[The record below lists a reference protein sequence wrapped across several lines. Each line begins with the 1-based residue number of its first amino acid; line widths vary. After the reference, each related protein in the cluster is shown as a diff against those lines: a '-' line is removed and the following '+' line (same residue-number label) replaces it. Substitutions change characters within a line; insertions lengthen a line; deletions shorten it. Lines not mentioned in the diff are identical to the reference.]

1 MSEEKLVF
9 TLPEFEGPLDLLLFL
24 VRKHRVDVKQIP
36 ISVIADEFVAHL
48 HRMKFLELEVT
59 SDFIIMASTLM
70 QLKSKALLPRMNSEE
85 EHEFSEQK
93 QAFYQ
98 QVEEYKKIKDVSK
111 NLQHKL
117 YESYSRNHVKA
128 NTMDIDKEVEELP
141 EQLTDAFKSIMKE
154 TFAKDR
160 VYTVNAELFSVEERM
175 NELERDKFEIPLIS
189 ELKSMSG
196 RLEIIVTFLAVLEL
210 VKLGKYK
217 LVSLEPEPLFR
228 RVEN

>member
-24 VRKHRVDVKQIP
+24 VRKHRVDVRQIP
-36 ISVIADEFVAHL
+36 LSVIADEFVAHL
-48 HRMKFLELEVT
+48 EKMKFLELEVT

-70 QLKSKALLPRMNSEE
+70 QMKSKALLPRMNSQEE
-85 EHEFSEQK
+85 QEFSEQK

-111 NLQHKL
+111 NLRHRL

-128 NTMDIDKEVEELP
+128 NTLDIEKEVEELP

-154 TFAKDR
+154 TFEKDR
-160 VYTVNAELFSVEERM
+160 VYTVNAELYSVEERM
-175 NELERDKFEIPLIS
+175 NELKERFEINLIA

-210 VKLGKYK
+210 VKLGKYT

>member
-9 TLPEFEGPLDLLLFL
+9 TIPEFEGPLDLLLFL
-24 VRKHRVDVKQIP
+24 VRKHRVDVRQIP
-36 ISVIADEFVAHL
+36 LSTIADEFVAHL
-48 HRMKFLELEVT
+48 EKMKFLELEVT

-70 QLKSKALLPRMNSEE
+70 QMKSKALLPRMNSEE
-85 EHEFSEQK
+85 EQEFSMQK

-111 NLQHKL
+111 NLRHRL

-128 NTMDIDKEVEELP
+128 NTLDIEKEVEELP

-154 TFAKDR
+154 TFEKDR

-175 NELERDKFEIPLIS
+175 NELEERFEISLIT
-189 ELKSMSG
+189 ELKSLSG
-196 RLEIIVTFLAVLEL
+196 RLEIIVTFLAILEL
-210 VKLGKYK
+210 VKLGRYT

>member
-24 VRKHRVDVKQIP
+24 VRKHRVDVRQIP
-36 ISVIADEFVAHL
+36 LSTIADEFVAHL
-48 HRMKFLELEVT
+48 EKMKFLELEVT

-70 QLKSKALLPRMNSEE
+70 QMKSKALLPRMNSEE
-85 EHEFSEQK
+85 EQEFSEQK

-111 NLQHKL
+111 KLRHRL

-128 NTMDIDKEVEELP
+128 NTLDIEKEVEELP

-154 TFAKDR
+154 TFEKDR
-160 VYTVNAELFSVEERM
+160 VYTVYAELFSVEERM
-175 NELERDKFEIPLIS
+175 NELEERFEISLIT
-189 ELKSMSG
+189 ELKSLSG

-210 VKLGKYK
+210 VKLGKYT

>member
-1 MSEEKLVF
+1 M
-9 TLPEFEGPLDLLLFL
+9 
-24 VRKHRVDVKQIP
+24 
-36 ISVIADEFVAHL
+36 
-48 HRMKFLELEVT
+48 
-59 SDFIIMASTLM
+59 
-70 QLKSKALLPRMNSEE
+70 KSKALLPRMNSEE
-85 EHEFSEQK
+85 EQEFSEQK

-111 NLQHKL
+111 NLRHRL

-128 NTMDIDKEVEELP
+128 NTLDIEKEVEELP

-154 TFAKDR
+154 TIEKDR

-175 NELERDKFEIPLIS
+175 NELEERFEISLIT
-189 ELKSMSG
+189 ELKSLSG
-196 RLEIIVTFLAVLEL
+196 RLEIIVTFLAMLEL
-210 VKLGKYK
+210 VKLGKYT

>member
-24 VRKHRVDVKQIP
+24 VRKHRVDVRQIP
-36 ISVIADEFVAHL
+36 LSVIADEFVAHL
-48 HRMKFLELEVT
+48 EKMKFLELEVT
-59 SDFIIMASTLM
+59 SDFLIMASTLM
-70 QLKSKALLPRMNSEE
+70 QMKSKALLPRMNSEE
-85 EHEFSEQK
+85 EQEFSEQK

-111 NLQHKL
+111 NLRHRL

-128 NTMDIDKEVEELP
+128 NTLDIEKEVEELP
-141 EQLTDAFKSIMKE
+141 EQLTDAFKNIMKE
-154 TFAKDR
+154 TIEKDR

-175 NELERDKFEIPLIS
+175 NELEERFEISLIT
-189 ELKSMSG
+189 ELKSLSG
-196 RLEIIVTFLAVLEL
+196 RLEIIVTFLAMLEL
-210 VKLGKYK
+210 VKLGKYT

>member
-24 VRKHRVDVKQIP
+24 VRKHRVDVRQIP
-36 ISVIADEFVAHL
+36 LSVIADEFVAHL
-48 HRMKFLELEVT
+48 EKMKFLELEVT
-59 SDFIIMASTLM
+59 SDFLIMASTLM
-70 QLKSKALLPRMNSEE
+70 QMKSKALLPRMNSEE
-85 EHEFSEQK
+85 EREFSEQK

-111 NLQHKL
+111 NLRHRL

-128 NTMDIDKEVEELP
+128 NTLDIEKEVEELP

-154 TFAKDR
+154 TIEKDR

-175 NELERDKFEIPLIS
+175 KELEERFEISLIT
-189 ELKSMSG
+189 ELKSLSG

-210 VKLGKYK
+210 VKLGKYT

>member
-24 VRKHRVDVKQIP
+24 VRKHRVDVRQIP
-36 ISVIADEFVAHL
+36 LSVIADEFVAHL
-48 HRMKFLELEVT
+48 EKMKFLELEVT
-59 SDFIIMASTLM
+59 SDFLIMASTLM
-70 QLKSKALLPRMNSEE
+70 QMKSKALLPRMNSEE
-85 EHEFSEQK
+85 EQEFSEQK

-111 NLQHKL
+111 NLRHRL
-117 YESYSRNHVKA
+117 YESYSRNHVKV
-128 NTMDIDKEVEELP
+128 NTLDIEKEVEELP

-154 TFAKDR
+154 TFEKDR

-175 NELERDKFEIPLIS
+175 NELEERFEISLIT
-189 ELKSMSG
+189 ELKSLSG

-210 VKLGKYK
+210 VKLGKYT

-228 RVEN
+228 RAEN

>member
-24 VRKHRVDVKQIP
+24 VRKHRVDVRQIP
-36 ISVIADEFVAHL
+36 LSVIADEFVAHL
-48 HRMKFLELEVT
+48 EKMKFLELEVT
-59 SDFIIMASTLM
+59 SDFLIMASTLM
-70 QLKSKALLPRMNSEE
+70 QMKSKALLPRMNSEE
-85 EHEFSEQK
+85 EQEFSEQK

-111 NLQHKL
+111 NLRHRL

-128 NTMDIDKEVEELP
+128 NTLDIEKEVEELP

-154 TFAKDR
+154 TIEKDR

-175 NELERDKFEIPLIS
+175 NELEERFEISLIT
-189 ELKSMSG
+189 ELKSLSG
-196 RLEIIVTFLAVLEL
+196 RLEIIVTFLAMLEL
-210 VKLGKYK
+210 VKLGKYT

>member
-24 VRKHRVDVKQIP
+24 VRKHRVDVRQIP
-36 ISVIADEFVAHL
+36 LSVIADEFVTHL
-48 HRMKFLELEVT
+48 EKMKFLELEVT

-70 QLKSKALLPRMNSEE
+70 QMKSKALLPRMNSQEE
-85 EHEFSEQK
+85 QEFSEQK

-111 NLQHKL
+111 NLRHRL

-128 NTMDIDKEVEELP
+128 NTLDIEKEVEELP

-154 TFAKDR
+154 TFEKDR
-160 VYTVNAELFSVEERM
+160 VYTVNAELYSVEERM
-175 NELERDKFEIPLIS
+175 NELEERFEIYLIT

-196 RLEIIVTFLAVLEL
+196 RLEIIVTFLAILEL
-210 VKLGKYK
+210 VKLGKYT

>member
-24 VRKHRVDVKQIP
+24 VRKHRVDVRQIP
-36 ISVIADEFVAHL
+36 LSVIADEFVAHL
-48 HRMKFLELEVT
+48 EKMKFLELEVT
-59 SDFIIMASTLM
+59 SDFLIMASTLM
-70 QLKSKALLPRMNSEE
+70 QMKSKALLPRMNSEE
-85 EHEFSEQK
+85 EREFSEQK

-111 NLQHKL
+111 NLRHRL

-128 NTMDIDKEVEELP
+128 NTLDIEKEVEELP

-154 TFAKDR
+154 TIEKDR

-175 NELERDKFEIPLIS
+175 NELEERFEISLIT
-189 ELKSMSG
+189 ELKSLSG
-196 RLEIIVTFLAVLEL
+196 RLEIIVTFLAMLEL
-210 VKLGKYK
+210 VKLGKYT

>member
-24 VRKHRVDVKQIP
+24 VRKHRVDVRQIP
-36 ISVIADEFVAHL
+36 LSVIADEFVAHL
-48 HRMKFLELEVT
+48 EKMKFLELEVT
-59 SDFIIMASTLM
+59 SDFLIMASTLM
-70 QLKSKALLPRMNSEE
+70 QMKSKALLPRMNSEE
-85 EHEFSEQK
+85 EREFSEQK

-111 NLQHKL
+111 NLRHRL
-117 YESYSRNHVKA
+117 YESYLRNHVKA
-128 NTMDIDKEVEELP
+128 NTLDIEKEVEELP

-154 TFAKDR
+154 TIEKDR

-175 NELERDKFEIPLIS
+175 KELEERFEISLIT
-189 ELKSMSG
+189 ELRSLSG

-210 VKLGKYK
+210 VKLGKYT

>member
-24 VRKHRVDVKQIP
+24 VRKHRVDVRQIP
-36 ISVIADEFVAHL
+36 LSVIADEFVAHL
-48 HRMKFLELEVT
+48 EKMKFLELEVT
-59 SDFIIMASTLM
+59 SDFLIMASTLM
-70 QLKSKALLPRMNSEE
+70 QMKSKALLPRMNSEE
-85 EHEFSEQK
+85 EREFSEQK

-111 NLQHKL
+111 NLRHRL

-128 NTMDIDKEVEELP
+128 NTLDIEKEVEELP

-154 TFAKDR
+154 TIEKDR

-175 NELERDKFEIPLIS
+175 KELEERFEISLIT
-189 ELKSMSG
+189 ELRSLSG

-210 VKLGKYK
+210 VKLGKYT